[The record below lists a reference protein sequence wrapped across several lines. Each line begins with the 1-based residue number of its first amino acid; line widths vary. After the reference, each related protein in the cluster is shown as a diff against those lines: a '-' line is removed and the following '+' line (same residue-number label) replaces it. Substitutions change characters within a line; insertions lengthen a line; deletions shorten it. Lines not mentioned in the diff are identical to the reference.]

1 LCGKNL
7 QRELMFFGEG
17 DGGLIFG
24 AGQTGG
30 ITEDTG
36 NACSQY
42 LISGE
47 EKESGV
53 DTTRVG
59 DEG

>member
-1 LCGKNL
+1 
-7 QRELMFFGEG
+7 MFFGEG

-24 AGQTGG
+24 ARQTGG

-53 DTTRVG
+53 DTAGVG
-59 DEG
+59 DEGRRPFFDNGV

>member
-1 LCGKNL
+1 
-7 QRELMFFGEG
+7 MFFGEG

-36 NACSQY
+36 NAFSQD

-47 EKESGV
+47 EKKSGI
-53 DTTRVG
+53 DTTGVG
-59 DEG
+59 DEGGRPFFDDGA